1 MTLVGKVSLNFTRSC
16 FGETLLRARLS
27 FHFWH
32 LLVPS
37 NEVRFQRWPR
47 HACSEIYII
56 SKRSDYPF
64 LASLTPLRA
73 LGSNKNLKKL
83 QATQKSLKKMFSIL
97 FSFLALTLPKRLKK
111 IQKKLNFFDHFIVR
125 AL

>member
-1 MTLVGKVSLNFTRSC
+1 MPAQKS
-16 FGETLLRARLS
+16 
-27 FHFWH
+27 
-32 LLVPS
+32 
-37 NEVRFQRWPR
+37 
-47 HACSEIYII
+47 YII